1 MRRDVDAKVFA
12 DAINGDG
19 VLRVRVTTAAAD
31 NTIAR
36 VAIHDEDNALSIL
49 IVDGNIADAIALRDE
64 PRADALA
71 GLKALTGT
79 GVRTVMLT
87 DHHQR
92 TAAAIGRQLGIEAR
106 ASLLPEDKL
115 RIVGGLQG
123 LGL

>member
-87 DHHQR
+87 AQ
-92 TAAAIGRQLGIEAR
+92 AIHRATEDRQSPLAFEKGFRRRFAGQI
-106 ASLLPEDKL
+106 
-115 RIVGGLQG
+115 I
-123 LGL
+123 